1 MISDWM
7 SYIESLHP
15 SVMDLSLDRVS
26 IVASRLGLRLKSFV
40 ITVGGTNGKGSSVAL
55 LESILLKANYRVG
68 AYFSPHLLV
77 FNERIRIQGQLI
89 SDAKLT
95 KAFKM
100 VDIVRE
106 DTQLTFFEFTTLA
119 ALWLFQEA
127 CLDFVILEVGLG
139 GRLDA
144 VNIIDPDI
152 AVITSI
158 SLDHIEYLGETRA
171 AIAKEKAGILRPMIP
186 VVCGD
191 QDPPDTLL
199 DACKKLAC
207 PCYIRGKD
215 YEAVLSED
223 SWSFKGVKHYD
234 KLFIPA
240 IYLANAATVLQ
251 VLSLLPDKYSVTLD
265 AIQKGLKDIQLQ
277 GRCQWLDNQWL
288 VDVAHN
294 PDSAHVLAKY
304 VKKLDTFKKVHALIG
319 MLKDKDQIATV
330 TPLLSLVDHWWV
342 ASLPGERGCPGQVLA
357 DKLRS
362 LSVKNIE
369 VFSDLGSAH
378 DALSEQ
384 LRENELVLVFGSFL
398 TVGGIMKWRGHDAY

>member
-15 SVMDLSLDRVS
+15 STMDFSLERIS
-26 IVASRLGLRLKSFV
+26 TVASRLGLRLKSFV

-77 FNERIRIQGQLI
+77 FNERIRIQGHQI

-144 VNIIDPDI
+144 VNIIDPNI

-158 SLDHIEYLGETRA
+158 SLDHIEYLGETRS
-171 AIAKEKAGILRPMIP
+171 AIAKEKAGIFRPAIP

-191 QDPPDTLL
+191 QYPPDTLL
-199 DACKKLAC
+199 DTCKKLGC

-215 YEAVLSED
+215 YEALSSEGT
-223 SWSFKGVKHYD
+223 WSFKGVKYYD
-234 KLFIPA
+234 NLFIPT

-251 VLSLLPDKYSVTLD
+251 VLSLLPDKYIVTRD
-265 AIQKGLKDIQLQ
+265 AIEEGLKHIQLQ
-277 GRCQWLDNQWL
+277 GRCQWLDKQWL

-294 PDSAHVLAKY
+294 PDSANILAKY
-304 VKKLDTFKKVHALIG
+304 IKKLHTFKKVHALIG

-330 TPLLSLVDHWWV
+330 TPLLSLIDHWWV
-342 ASLPGERGCPGQVLA
+342 AGLPGERGCSGQVLA